1 MRHAAEP
8 IVACLQLRHAGRESS
23 TPAEEEDTVKGDRQ
37 NEQRKEASVRL
48 GDVMRRT
55 REWMA
60 PNVYYSRIH
69 SSSLPLWRGSA
80 ASGRSEAQG
89 REGQA
94 SALRWPAANNSA
106 PLAST
111 LLRTTIYDIVASSY
125 VGIRASS
132 LTSGGLQRRT
142 VCDRLRGVMGKWRFL
157 ACDCAQAQT

>member
-8 IVACLQLRHAGRESS
+8 IVACLQLRHAGRDSS
-23 TPAEEEDTVKGDRQ
+23 TPAEEEGTAKGDRQ
-37 NEQRKEASVRL
+37 NEQRKEASVRLL

-69 SSSLPLWRGSA
+69 SSSLPLWRGGA

-94 SALRWPAANNSA
+94 SALRWPATNNSA

-111 LLRTTIYDIVASSY
+111 LLRTTYYPLYRRIVARWDTRPPHSLAVASSAGPC
-125 VGIRASS
+125 VTGSEA
-132 LTSGGLQRRT
+132 
-142 VCDRLRGVMGKWRFL
+142 
-157 ACDCAQAQT
+157 